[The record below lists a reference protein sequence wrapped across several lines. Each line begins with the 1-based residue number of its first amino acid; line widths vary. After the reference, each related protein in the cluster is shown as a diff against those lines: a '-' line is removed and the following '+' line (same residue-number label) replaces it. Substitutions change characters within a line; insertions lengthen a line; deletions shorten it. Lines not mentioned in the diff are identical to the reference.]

1 MNQVEITLSDLS
13 TTARDLTAVLRE
25 FREPFDADVR
35 RVVDANWE
43 EICAELALCEPD
55 EDVVV
60 MISDAR
66 ESWPPRRLPYLMHSV
81 VPRTTAI
88 GIAFTIDL
96 RVADWLA
103 SGARVEGRIDVV
115 VELHGQLTTLRF
127 DHDGGAR

>member
-13 TTARDLTAVLRE
+13 TTARDLSAVLRE

-43 EICAELALCEPD
+43 EICAELALHEAD

-66 ESWPPRRLPYLMHSV
+66 ETWPPRRLPYLMHSV
-81 VPRTTAI
+81 VSRTTAI
-88 GIAFTIDL
+88 AIAFTIDL
-96 RVADWLA
+96 HVADWLA
-103 SGARVEGRIDVV
+103 SGARVEGQLDVV
-115 VELHGQLTTLRF
+115 VELHGRLTTLRF
-127 DHDGGAR
+127 DHQAGER